1 MSKSRW
7 EQFNYIARECQLTT
21 TEKSLLLLIFSYI
34 NAENGYCSLSVSEL
48 MRMTPIKDRKTFFN
62 TRQSLVEKRFLNF
75 ETIKGKGCKYYVSIP
90 SREIQPSGKNQPSRE
105 TQPTPSREIK
115 PTPSRKTLPQ
125 KENKNKIKEN
135 IYSDLIKKYP
145 GKKIKSVRD
154 KKLPKILKEYSIE
167 EIERCINRYAEECK
181 GRDKKF
187 ILNESTFWNGRYID
201 YLDENFEEITKPKE
215 MKEKDIG
222 DLMEQLMA
230 NREE

>member
-90 SREIQPSGKNQPSRE
+90 SREIQPSRE
-105 TQPTPSREIK
+105 TQPTPSRE
-115 PTPSRKTLPQ
+115 TLPQ
-125 KENKNKIKEN
+125 KENKKKIKEN

-154 KKLPKILKEYSIE
+154 NKLPKILKEYSIE
-167 EIERCINRYAEECK
+167 EIERCITRYAEECK
-181 GRDKKF
+181 GKDKQF
-187 ILNESTFWNGRYID
+187 ILNESTFWNGRYVD
-201 YLDENFEEITKPKE
+201 YLDENFGEITKSKE
-215 MKEKDIG
+215 VKEEKTI
-222 DLMEQLMA
+222 
-230 NREE
+230 EEKLLDMY

>member
-90 SREIQPSGKNQPSRE
+90 SREIQPSRETQPTPSRE
-105 TQPTPSREIK
+105 TQPTPSRE
-115 PTPSRKTLPQ
+115 TLPQ
-125 KENKNKIKEN
+125 KENKKKIKEN

-154 KKLPKILKEYSIE
+154 NKLPKILKEYSIE
-167 EIERCINRYAEECK
+167 EIERCITRYAEECK
-181 GRDKKF
+181 GKDKQF
-187 ILNESTFWNGRYID
+187 ILNESTFWNGRYVD
-201 YLDENFEEITKPKE
+201 YLDENFGEITKSKE
-215 MKEKDIG
+215 VKEEKTI
-222 DLMEQLMA
+222 
-230 NREE
+230 EEKLLDMY

>member
-34 NAENGYCSLSVSEL
+34 NAEKGYCSLSVSEL

-75 ETIKGKGCKYYVSIP
+75 ATIKGKGCKYYVSIP
-90 SREIQPSGKNQPSRE
+90 SGE
-105 TQPTPSREIK
+105 TQPTPSRE
-115 PTPSRKTLPQ
+115 TQPQ
-125 KENKNKIKEN
+125 KENKKKIKEN

-187 ILNESTFWNGRYID
+187 ILNESTFWNGRYVD
-201 YLDENFEEITKPKE
+201 YLDENFEENHNDTE
-215 MKEKDIG
+215 VKEKDIG

>member
-75 ETIKGKGCKYYVSIP
+75 ETLKGKGCKYYVSIP
-90 SREIQPSGKNQPSRE
+90 SREIQPSRE
-105 TQPTPSREIK
+105 TQPTPSRE
-115 PTPSRKTLPQ
+115 TLPQ
-125 KENKNKIKEN
+125 KENKKKIKEN

-187 ILNESTFWNGRYID
+187 ILNESTFWNGRYVD
-201 YLDENFEEITKPKE
+201 YLDENFEEITNTTE
-215 MKEKDIG
+215 VKEKDIG